1 MSFHFDFDKK
11 ELVAAESENEKHS
24 LFDSPVVILGA
35 CGGVMYIFINY
46 IAPFLGHLFFGAF
59 L

>member
-1 MSFHFDFDKK
+1 MSFKFDFDKK
-11 ELVAAESENEKHS
+11 ELVAAEPETDRGS
-24 LFDSPVVILGA
+24 LFDNPLVILGA
-35 CGGVMYIFINY
+35 CGGVMYIFVQY